1 MEENQ
6 TSENKIAD
14 ELLQIGKNL
23 TEVVKA
29 AWESQERRRL
39 QQEIASGL
47 SELSELLRKEAEHAK
62 ASPTGQRIRSS
73 AEDLKERI
81 RMGQAES
88 RAREEI
94 LSALRATND
103 QLRKV
108 IDYLSKER
116 ETGHGE
122 DLKGRTAESQAS
134 QGGEPNRE
142 STPMKDTRHR
152 ETHPDDVE
160 ADLDQSGER

>member
-6 TSENKIAD
+6 TSENKVAD

-81 RMGQAES
+81 R
-88 RAREEI
+88 REPGPRRNP
-94 LSALRATND
+94 LGL
-103 QLRKV
+103 
-108 IDYLSKER
+108 
-116 ETGHGE
+116 TGHKRSIAEGYR
-122 DLKGRTAESQAS
+122 LSLSRTT
-134 QGGEPNRE
+134 NR
-142 STPMKDTRHR
+142 S
-152 ETHPDDVE
+152 
-160 ADLDQSGER
+160 